1 MLRSTG
7 LKGTKLKRI
16 LKKNKKTTK
25 KKQGTTSLRYNPGR
39 VIRKG
44 AQHHIFYFLCT
55 NLAHLSDALLHL
67 CVINN

>member
-25 KKQGTTSLRYNPGR
+25 KNKEQP
-39 VIRKG
+39 
-44 AQHHIFYFLCT
+44 H
-55 NLAHLSDALLHL
+55 SDIIQAG
-67 CVINN
+67 